1 MRSESTAAV
10 SVVLVKDRTAPGISL
25 IGTTVRHFSSLAA
38 SLWPYAC
45 FVVLALAVMT
55 TSRLF
60 LIISHS
66 GQIPAA
72 SSFAMIMARGWRFD
86 MVVICGVCLVPML
99 LQWLAPNRF
108 LLGRFWQR
116 LLVGWLVIWLMLI
129 VWDEAA
135 TPDFIAEFGV
145 RPNRLFV
152 EYLNTPT
159 EVFLTIWAAHRAALL
174 IGIALVA
181 TTGFMALRL
190 MRMRVRHAPP
200 WPLRLVLLA
209 PLLVLLFYGLRGST
223 GHRPLGISVAAV
235 STDPL
240 VNTLPLNSTYS
251 VLYAVRQMLAED
263 NQLQA
268 YSHLPEDEVL
278 RRARAAMQLPAKAF
292 GDPQQPLTH
301 TLVPTGVAGRRP
313 NLVILLQESLGARYV
328 ATLGGLPVAEKIE
341 TWRSRSLWF
350 DQLYATG
357 TRSARG
363 IEAITTGFL
372 PTRTSSVIK
381 LEGAQHDFSTL
392 AKTLKA
398 QGYRTGFIYGGD
410 GSFDNMRRFFLGNG
424 FDEVLDW
431 SDLSPTARFMTT
443 WGVCDED
450 LYARVHQEVT
460 RYAQDGQPFFIL
472 AFSTSNHPPYDFP
485 DGRIPLYEEPKTTP
499 NNAARY
505 ADFAVGSYLETA
517 AQSPYWAN
525 SLFMVVAD
533 HESRVSGD
541 GIVPVFSFHIPA
553 FIAGGPVQPQI
564 VTRLASQI
572 DLLPTAL
579 SMMGIQADIP
589 ATGIDQ
595 TREDLV
601 GPGRAIMQF
610 NDTVAYRVGDEVVV
624 LAPGQAPTG
633 FGIKGRR
640 LLPTVIDTE
649 LVRDAEAVTQ
659 LPVMAY
665 QHGWYR

>member
-1 MRSESTAAV
+1 MV
-10 SVVLVKDRTAPGISL
+10 SGIGRFGMS
-25 IGTTVRHFSSLAA
+25 IPHFRALAA
-38 SLWPYAC
+38 SLWPYLC
-45 FVVLALAVMT
+45 FLLLALTVMT
-55 TSRLF
+55 ASRLF
-60 LIISHS
+60 LV
-66 GQIPAA
+66 
-72 SSFAMIMARGWRFD
+72 SSYSSQLTGVSSLANIMERGWHFD
-86 MVVICGVCLVPML
+86 MVVICGVCLVAML
-99 LQWLAPNRF
+99 VQWLAPDRF
-108 LLGRFWQR
+108 LRSKSWQR
-116 LLVGWLVIWLMLI
+116 VLVTWLVAWLMLI
-129 VWDEAA
+129 VWNEAA
-135 TPDFIAEFGV
+135 TPDFMAEFGV

-159 EVFLTIWAAHRAALL
+159 EIFLTIWATHRGALL
-174 IGIALVA
+174 IGVALVVIS
-181 TTGFMALRL
+181 GFLAVRL
-190 MRMRVRHAPP
+190 MRTAVQQPPP
-200 WPLRLVLLA
+200 WPLRLVILA
-209 PLLVLLFYGLRGST
+209 PLLVLLFYGMRGST
-223 GHRPLGISVAAV
+223 GHRPLGISYAAI

-251 VLYAVRQMLAED
+251 VLQAVDQMISED
-263 NQLQA
+263 KAVQA

-278 RRARAAMQLPAKAF
+278 RRVRAGMQLPVGAF
-292 GDPQQPLTH
+292 RDPLRPMTH
-301 TLVPTGVAGRRP
+301 ALVPAGPAGKKP

-328 ATLGGLPVAEKIE
+328 ASLGGLPVAEKIE

-363 IEAITTGFL
+363 IEAVTSGFL

-381 LEGAQHDFSTL
+381 LEGAQQDFFTL
-392 AKTLKA
+392 AKVLKA

-410 GSFDNMRRFFLGNG
+410 SSFDNMRRFFLGNG

-443 WGVCDED
+443 WGVSDED
-450 LYARVHQEVT
+450 LYARVHQEVS
-460 RYAQDGQPFFIL
+460 RHAQDGQPFFTL
-472 AFSTSNHPPYDFP
+472 VFSTSNHPPYDFP
-485 DGRIPLYEEPKTTP
+485 DGRISLYEEPKMAA

-541 GIVPVFSFHIPA
+541 GIVPIFSFHIPA
-553 FIAGGPVQPQI
+553 FIAGGPVQSRI

-579 SMMGIQADIP
+579 SMMGIKADIP

-595 TREDLV
+595 TRTDLV

-610 NDTVAYRVGDEVVV
+610 NDTAAYRVGDDVVM
-624 LAPGQAPTG
+624 LAPGEVPSQFRVQGQT
-633 FGIKGRR
+633 
-640 LLPTVIDTE
+640 LLATDSDPE
-649 LVRDAEAVTQ
+649 LVRDAQAITQ

>member
-1 MRSESTAAV
+1 MV
-10 SVVLVKDRTAPGISL
+10 SGISRP
-25 IGTTVRHFSSLAA
+25 GVMVGHFKALLA
-38 SLWPYAC
+38 SLWPYFC
-45 FVVLALAVMT
+45 FLLLALAVMT
-55 TSRLF
+55 ASRLF
-60 LIISHS
+60 LVSSHS
-66 GQIPAA
+66 GQMTGV
-72 SSFAMIMARGWRFD
+72 SSMVGVMERGWHFD
-86 MVVICGVCLVPML
+86 MVVICGVLLVAML
-99 LQWLAPNRF
+99 VQWLAPGGF
-108 LLGRFWQR
+108 LLGKFWR
-116 LLVGWLVIWLMLI
+116 RALVAWLVTWLMLI
-129 VWDEAA
+129 VWNEAA

-152 EYLNTPT
+152 EYLDTPT
-159 EVFLTIWAAHRAALL
+159 EIFLTIWAAHRSALL

-181 TTGFMALRL
+181 ISGFLAVRL
-190 MRMRVRHAPP
+190 MRTTVSHAPP
-200 WPLRLVLLA
+200 WPLRLVILA
-209 PLLVLLFYGLRGST
+209 PLLVVLFYGMRGST
-223 GHRPLGISVAAV
+223 GHRPLGISYAAT

-240 VNTLPLNSTYS
+240 VNDLPLNSTYS
-251 VLYAVRQMLAED
+251 VLHAVVQMTRETD
-263 NQLQA
+263 EIQA
-268 YSHLPEDEVL
+268 YSHLPDDEVL
-278 RRARAAMQLPAKAF
+278 RRVRAGMQLPAAAF
-292 GDPQQPLTH
+292 KDPLRPMTH
-301 TLVPTGVAGRRP
+301 ALVPTGPAGGKP

-328 ATLGGLPVAEKIE
+328 ASLGGLPVARKLE

-363 IEAITTGFL
+363 IEAVSAGFL

-381 LEGAQHDFSTL
+381 LEGAQHDFFTL
-392 AKTLKA
+392 ARTLKA

-410 GSFDNMRRFFLGNG
+410 SSFDNMRRFFLGNG

-431 SDLSPTARFMTT
+431 SDLAPKAQFMTT
-443 WGVCDED
+443 WGVSDED
-450 LYARVHQEVT
+450 LYRRVDEEASRHAR
-460 RYAQDGQPFFIL
+460 DGQPFFL
-472 AFSTSNHPPYDFP
+472 LVFSTSNHPPHDFP
-485 DGRIPLYEEPKTTP
+485 DGRIDLYEEPKMMP

-517 AQSPYWAN
+517 AQSDYWAN

-564 VTRLASQI
+564 VSRLASQI

-579 SMMGIQADIP
+579 SIMGIKTDIP

-595 TREDLV
+595 TRKDLV

-610 NDTVAYRVGDEVVV
+610 HDTAAYRAGDEVVI
-624 LAPGQAPTG
+624 LAPGQAPSQFRVDGQKLVAT
-633 FGIKGRR
+633 
-640 LLPTVIDTE
+640 DTDPE
-649 LVRDAEAVTQ
+649 LVRDAQAITQ

-665 QHGWYR
+665 RRGWYR

>member
-1 MRSESTAAV
+1 MV
-10 SVVLVKDRTAPGISL
+10 SDISRPGVI
-25 IGTTVRHFSSLAA
+25 VDHFKALLE
-38 SLWPYAC
+38 SLWPYFC
-45 FVVLALAVMT
+45 FLMLALTVT
-55 TSRLF
+55 TISRLF
-60 LIISHS
+60 LMSSYS
-66 GQIPAA
+66 GQMTGV
-72 SSFAMIMARGWRFD
+72 SSMVSVMERGVRFD
-86 MVVICGVCLVPML
+86 MVVICGVLLLAMLV
-99 LQWLAPNRF
+99 QWLAPGRF
-108 LLGRFWQR
+108 LLSNLWQR
-116 LLVGWLVIWLMLI
+116 ALTTWLVVWLMLI

-135 TPDFIAEFGV
+135 TADFIAEFGV

-152 EYLNTPT
+152 EYLDTPT
-159 EVFLTIWAAHRAALL
+159 EVFLTIWAAHRSALL
-174 IGIALVA
+174 LGIALVA
-181 TTGFMALRL
+181 MAGFLVPRMMRTTRTTAR
-190 MRMRVRHAPP
+190 RAPP
-200 WPLRLVLLA
+200 WALRVVLLA
-209 PLLVLLFYGLRGST
+209 PLLVVLFYGMRGST
-223 GHRPLGISVAAV
+223 GHRPLGISYA
-235 STDPL
+235 SISNDPL
-240 VNTLPLNSTYS
+240 VNALPLNSTYS
-251 VLYAVRQMLAED
+251 VLYAVRQMLSEADEI
-263 NQLQA
+263 QA
-268 YSHLPEDEVL
+268 YSHLPDEEVL
-278 RRARAAMQLPAKAF
+278 RRVRAGMQLPAAAF
-292 GDPQQPLTH
+292 GDPRQPMTH
-301 TLVPTGVAGRRP
+301 ALIPTGASGTRP

-328 ATLGGLPVAEKIE
+328 ASLGGLPVARKIE

-363 IEAITTGFL
+363 IEAITAGFL

-381 LEGAQHDFSTL
+381 LEGAQQDFFTL
-392 AKTLKA
+392 AKALKS

-410 GSFDNMRRFFLGNG
+410 SSFDNMRRFMLGNG
-424 FDEVLDW
+424 FDRVLDW

-443 WGVCDED
+443 WGVSDED

-460 RYAQDGQPFFIL
+460 RQAQDGQPFFL
-472 AFSTSNHPPYDFP
+472 LVFSTSNHPPHDFP
-485 DGRIPLYEEPKTTP
+485 DDRIPLYEEPKTTP

-517 AQSPYWAN
+517 AQSAYWAN

-553 FIAGGPVQPQI
+553 FIAGGPVQPRI

-579 SMMGIQADIP
+579 SIMGVKTDIP

-610 NDTVAYRVGDEVVV
+610 HDAAAYRVGDEVVI
-624 LAPGQAPTG
+624 LAPGQAPG
-633 FGIKGRR
+633 QFRVNGRK
-640 LLPTVIDTE
+640 LVATDTSPE
-649 LVRDAEAVTQ
+649 LVRDAQAITQ

-665 QHGWYR
+665 QRGWYR